1 MGNLRVYC
9 RVRPRLPTEED
20 KGDSC
25 VGVNGSTDV
34 VLRDL
39 SSERRDE
46 KRFEFTQVYGP
57 SSQQEEVFADT
68 EPLMTSVLDGY
79 NVCIFA
85 YGQSGTGK
93 TFTMDGTDEKPGL
106 VPRAMGGIFS
116 VIGERQANFTH
127 ECFLSMIEIYNENIR
142 DLLCDTKEA
151 ATGKRYEIMRDS
163 LVGMYVKVAVHPN
176 PNPNPHPNPNLSP
189 SPNPNPG
196 PSQVRWRRAARC
208 ARQTWPWRCTSSR
221 SCRRRCSEI

>member
-106 VPRAMGGIFS
+106 VPRAMG
-116 VIGERQANFTH
+116 
-127 ECFLSMIEIYNENIR
+127 
-142 DLLCDTKEA
+142 
-151 ATGKRYEIMRDS
+151 
-163 LVGMYVKVAVHPN
+163 
-176 PNPNPHPNPNLSP
+176 
-189 SPNPNPG
+189 
-196 PSQVRWRRAARC
+196 
-208 ARQTWPWRCTSSR
+208 
-221 SCRRRCSEI
+221 

>member
-20 KGDSC
+20 KGGSC

-34 VLRDL
+34 VLRVRVRVRVGVRVRVRVNLEPLPLIPTPTPTPTPTQVLRDL
-39 SSERRDE
+39 TSERRDE

-57 SSQQEEVFADT
+57 SAQQEEVFADT

-106 VPRAMGGIFS
+106 VPRAMG
-116 VIGERQANFTH
+116 
-127 ECFLSMIEIYNENIR
+127 
-142 DLLCDTKEA
+142 
-151 ATGKRYEIMRDS
+151 
-163 LVGMYVKVAVHPN
+163 
-176 PNPNPHPNPNLSP
+176 
-189 SPNPNPG
+189 
-196 PSQVRWRRAARC
+196 
-208 ARQTWPWRCTSSR
+208 
-221 SCRRRCSEI
+221 